1 MLSYTVFLARLS
13 NKHGYGWG
21 LGWDQDWFSGTW
33 PDCYSSEDNGLPLP
47 FFLSLCLPPFLSIF
61 HTLLLLFLSSLLL
74 PWSSLH
80 ITLCSLEQ
88 SYYRNLINNKFQ
100 PSDRS
105 IKCMIRRSHYRK
117 WKMHKRMPTAWVNL
131 QPGEAEPRET
141 SKTKQAILGHFG
153 AFISSF
159 IHRYLLKVCPLPG
172 PVLGIGHA
180 EPFSIQELNNLA
192 KEMDDAATANCNPM
206 LLPL

>member
-1 MLSYTVFLARLS
+1 MDMDGGWAETRTGSQDPGLTATLLRAMDFLCHSFLTCVF
-13 NKHGYGWG
+13 HP
-21 LGWDQDWFSGTW
+21 FSPFSTLCF
-33 PDCYSSEDNGLPLP
+33 CYSCL
-47 FFLSLCLPPFLSIF
+47 LCCCFGALYN
-61 HTLLLLFLSSLLL
+61 
-74 PWSSLH
+74 

-131 QPGEAEPRET
+131 PPGEAEPRET

-172 PVLGIGHA
+172 PVLGVGHA
-180 EPFSIQELNNLA
+180 KTFSIQELNTLA

-206 LLPL
+206 LSPL